1 MNFSFSPINEE
12 FKFTYFVHNVLQPP
26 FTHKELWK
34 ISVLLPQN
42 LYPAEGSSQ
51 EPDCLGSNPGY
62 VLPSKSLLS
71 EPVSSQMTYVVL
83 PTSGGDGEDYR
94 S

>member
-1 MNFSFSPINEE
+1 MNFSFSPINPI

-26 FTHKELWK
+26 FTHKQLWE

-42 LYPAEGSSQ
+42 LYPAEGNSQ

-62 VLPSKSLLS
+62 VHPSKSLLS
-71 EPVSSQMTYVVL
+71 EPVSSHMTCVVL
-83 PTSGGDGEDYR
+83 PTSGGDGKDYR

>member
-1 MNFSFSPINEE
+1 MNFSFSPINEA
-12 FKFTYFVHNVLQPP
+12 FKFAYFVHNVVQPP
-26 FTHKELWK
+26 FTHTELWK

-71 EPVSSQMTYVVL
+71 EPVSSQVTYVVL